1 MSQQKPISTR
11 EFDGAQPQ
19 AKKKPGCLKVGAI
32 ILGILVVLGILVSA
46 FGSDEE
52 TSSEQKVGNDAGQ
65 AESESSDAEEAAGV
79 PEAEGDSVRGVGDVF
94 TSKKGLEIRVNSF
107 EPRQEDFLGSF
118 VCANV
123 TYTNNGDAEAKFQGY
138 WDWKI
143 HNPQGVITD
152 PEFTTGN
159 MLESGSLAPGGSV
172 TGDVCADDAG
182 PGEYR
187 LIFEPQLDFFS
198 TDKEEWVVGY

>member
-1 MSQQKPISTR
+1 MSEQGQYQSGQ
-11 EFDGAQPQ
+11 FDGAQPQ
-19 AKKKPGCLKVGAI
+19 AKKKPGCLKIGAI
-32 ILGILVVLGILVSA
+32 ILGVLVVLGILVTA
-46 FGSDEE
+46 FGSDDE
-52 TSSEQKVGNDAGQ
+52 TSSEQKAGNDAGQ
-65 AESESSDAEEAAGV
+65 TESTSAGAEEAPEE
-79 PEAEGDSVRGVGDVF
+79 PEADVIRGVGDVF

-107 EPRQEDFLGSF
+107 EQRQEDFLGPF